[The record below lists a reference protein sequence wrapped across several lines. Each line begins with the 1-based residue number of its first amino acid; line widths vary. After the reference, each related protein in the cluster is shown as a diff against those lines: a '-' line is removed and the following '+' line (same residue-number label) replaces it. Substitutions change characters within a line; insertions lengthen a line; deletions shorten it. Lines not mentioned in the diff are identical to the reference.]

1 MKASKATGYARLA
14 RFGMWRRWRAAEGA
28 KVKRVPILY
37 FSDVLCV
44 WAFFAELR
52 LEAVRRAFGEQVR
65 FDFRFCSVFG
75 DVPRKIVTSWE
86 AKGGYPAFADHVQHA
101 AEAFPD
107 VKLHPGLWRNVRP
120 ASSLSPHLFLKA
132 VQLGETGGLCAP
144 GTFERALIGMREAFF
159 VEGLDV
165 ARKEVQ
171 REVCRLAGDE
181 ADAAEKFLDD
191 GRAHAA
197 LASDYKDAET
207 LDVRGSPTLI
217 LNDSRQKLYG
227 NVGYRIIEANILEL
241 LREPN
246 PDQASWC

>member
-1 MKASKATGYARLA
+1 MAKG
-14 RFGMWRRWRAAEGA
+14 E

-52 LEAVRRAFGEQVR
+52 LEAVRRAFGEQVS

-86 AKGGYPAFADHVQHA
+86 AKGGYSGFADHLQHA

-107 VKLHPGLWRNVRP
+107 VKLHPDLWRKVRP
-120 ASSLSPHLFLKA
+120 ASSLSPHLYLKA
-132 VQLGETGGLCAP
+132 VQLCENAGGCAP
-144 GTFERALIGMREAFF
+144 GTFERALIAMREAFF
-159 VEGLDV
+159 VEGLDI
-165 ARKEVQ
+165 ARREIQ
-171 REVCRLAGDE
+171 REVCRLAGD
-181 ADAAEKFLDD
+181 ADARAESFLDD

-197 LASDYKDAET
+197 LASDYKDAEA
-207 LDVRGSPTLI
+207 LDVKGSPTLI
-217 LNDSRQKLYG
+217 LNDGRQKLYG
-227 NVGYRIIEANILEL
+227 NVGYRVIEANILEL
-241 LREPN
+241 LRDPN